1 MVRIMNKRFFSV
13 LLLSLAAFASAQS
26 APTLGAPAPQEHRG
40 FYNSVSFGAA
50 YNWYEN
56 SKYEVDEYNNGQSNV
71 TGREINTFDFS
82 GGTFPMFEFKFGV
95 ALANL
100 LAVHTVFNLG
110 FFSGTMEEGYT
121 EYRKVCGDNKI
132 CIDEELKNKRVKGRS
147 SDAYG
152 FRTYVGFGT
161 TIYPI
166 QSKTSPMNGLFIGGS
181 VGYTCFATMIVDG
194 LQDASLNAGAA
205 FQVELGKD
213 WWVNDHLSLGVGLGY
228 ARSGLVWNT
237 VESHDT
243 DNVISLSLRLTRG

>member
-1 MVRIMNKRFFSV
+1 MNKRIFSV

-121 EYRKVCGDNKI
+121 EYRKECGDNKI

-166 QSKTSPMNGLFIGGS
+166 QSKTSPMNGLFVGGS

-213 WWVNDHLSLGVGLGY
+213 WWVNDHLSIGLSAAYFHASPKVNVTG
-228 ARSGLVWNT
+228 S
-237 VESHDT
+237 
-243 DNVISLSLRLTRG
+243 DNGIDGFHILFRLTRG